1 MGFGYTG
8 AAINQALSS
17 PSQSDPQLIRWQ
29 LIGWQLIRERHDN
42 YFPAAF

>member
-17 PSQSDPQLIRWQ
+17 PSQLDPQLIR
-29 LIGWQLIRERHDN
+29 WQLIRERHDN
-42 YFPAAF
+42 YFSAAF